1 MALILDSYGK
11 VASKRIIDQMPM
23 LVRDMV
29 KNLSSGLKRS
39 LNKITDEE
47 LAVLVKDDYGFVEK
61 HTRAKKKVDAMER
74 AEHAVQQLRQY

>member
-29 KNLSSGLKRS
+29 KNLSTGLKKALLS
-39 LNKITDEE
+39 ITDED
-47 LAVLVKDDYGFVEK
+47 LAVLVKDEFGFMEK
-61 HTRAKKKVDAMER
+61 YTRAKKKVDAMER
-74 AEHAVQQLRQY
+74 AEQAVMQLR